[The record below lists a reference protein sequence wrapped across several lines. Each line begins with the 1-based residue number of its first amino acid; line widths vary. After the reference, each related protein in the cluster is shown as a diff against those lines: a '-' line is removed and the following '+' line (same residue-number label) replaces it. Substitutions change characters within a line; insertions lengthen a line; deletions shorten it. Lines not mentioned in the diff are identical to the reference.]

1 MYPHQEN
8 RVPLC
13 WLKLQILTQQ
23 VLRAFFSPLFALQVY
38 QLNYQHFC
46 CALNILVSLEFFCQH
61 ICLPI
66 IQFSGL
72 QSLIE
77 KPTHLTSSF
86 YFSFVS
92 FVHQLFDCG
101 LLFYKK
107 HPFWVQLWYIFL
119 RKMPP
124 DFHQS
129 KSQKSPCILCELG
142 TSEVLIYL
150 LPLKDATKFFG
161 VL

>member
-1 MYPHQEN
+1 VLVKAANSYIVGSSGVFFATICITSLPTKLSAFL
-8 RVPLC
+8 LC
-13 WLKLQILTQQ
+13 FKHSCEPGI
-23 VLRAFFSPLFALQVY
+23 
-38 QLNYQHFC
+38 
-46 CALNILVSLEFFCQH
+46 FCQH

-92 FVHQLFDCG
+92 FVHYLFDCG
-101 LLFYKK
+101 LPFYKK